1 MPQPQTTHEVRTH
14 SHPPSPLHLTW
25 RGPQHLL
32 PQGSAPPIL
41 APNPSAPCLLC
52 QQALWHPS
60 PSQVTSHGSPAQLI
74 PAPPQAP

>member
-1 MPQPQTTHEVRTH
+1 MSQPQTTHEVRTH

-41 APNPSAPCLLC
+41 APNPQLPASFANR
-52 QQALWHPS
+52 PS
-60 PSQVTSHGSPAQLI
+60 GTPLPPRSRPMGPPPS
-74 PAPPQAP
+74 